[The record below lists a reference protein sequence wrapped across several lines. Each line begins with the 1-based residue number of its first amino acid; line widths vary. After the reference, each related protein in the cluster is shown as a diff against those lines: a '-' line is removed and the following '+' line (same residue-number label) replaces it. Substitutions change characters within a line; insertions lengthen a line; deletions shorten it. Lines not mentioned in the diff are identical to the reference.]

1 LIDDGLL
8 KNVAI
13 AAILGASFLLGC
25 LTLRG
30 IYEIRPSNGIAWRV
44 NRLTGSVEICS
55 LSTDAEYGLA
65 YGCQPLPQLTKEEV
79 EDAVVQAYLAAH
91 PDRAK
96 AYGLEVVPLSSP
108 TPQAHPA
115 HNKGLKTPPP

>member
-1 LIDDGLL
+1 LIDDGPV

-13 AAILGASFLLGC
+13 AAFLGASFLLGC
-25 LTLRG
+25 LILRG
-30 IYEIRPSNGIAWRV
+30 IYEIQPSNGIAWRV

-65 YGCQPLPQLTKEEV
+65 YGCQPLPQLTKGEA
-79 EDAVVQAYLAAH
+79 DQAVAEAYLAPH

-96 AYGLEVVPLSSP
+96 AHGIQMAPSSSP
-108 TPQAHPA
+108 TPQAYPSR
-115 HNKGLKTPPP
+115 